1 MSRRDEF
8 GISCSR
14 FGIFEKS
21 ATRNTRFHSPPTRRL
36 PITHLCFSYFTA
48 ATRRGYILFR
58 SGEFQRMGSVLPE
71 STCTL
76 WLLSTANASF
86 LDVRSRCDSNAIF
99 VPSFNF
105 LKIHF
110 RYFFRLVG
118 DAFETDKTDTRH
130 AARWISRFVSHS
142 TTSPARNGTF
152 STAFLC
158 RTLPVKTVQMPG
170 KAFKLES
177 AY

>member
-1 MSRRDEF
+1 MVIDPWGTVIAKMSRRDEF

-76 WLLSTANASF
+76 WLLSTVNASF
-86 LDVRSRCDSNAIF
+86 LDVRNLLVMLLKPTRRIPDMQPDELADLFLTAQRVQRGMELFPLRFFVERCRLRRSRCRA
-99 VPSFNF
+99 
-105 LKIHF
+105 K
-110 RYFFRLVG
+110 
-118 DAFETDKTDTRH
+118 
-130 AARWISRFVSHS
+130 HS
-142 TTSPARNGTF
+142 S
-152 STAFLC
+152 
-158 RTLPVKTVQMPG
+158 
-170 KAFKLES
+170 
-177 AY
+177 

>member
-1 MSRRDEF
+1 MVSLTYFLDSKQKCPFIWISIYFQVIDPWGTVIAKMSRRDEF

-76 WLLSTANASF
+76 WLLSTVNASF

-130 AARWISRFVSHS
+130 AAR
-142 TTSPARNGTF
+142 
-152 STAFLC
+152 
-158 RTLPVKTVQMPG
+158 
-170 KAFKLES
+170 
-177 AY
+177 